1 MQWFWFDPAVVVQCS
16 LFECGD
22 MHSSTVQ
29 WSGSAAAAQCAVVLI
44 CLIIYSHNLF
54 INLITMRHRQRESNN
69 QGFTVCVIMCG
80 SHEIWSTAIM
90 QISAGVRSVAAN

>member
-1 MQWFWFDPAVVVQCS
+1 MYYSAVKCS
-16 LFECGD
+16 AGAALCG
-22 MHSSTVQ
+22 
-29 WSGSAAAAQCAVVLI
+29 VVLI

-54 INLITMRHRQRESNN
+54 INLISMRHHQRESSN

-90 QISAGVRSVAAN
+90 QISAGVSLIAGNEFPLLKKKEKEVHSAVFE